1 MPDAGDTVSG
11 AWREALD
18 CVADL
23 LSKPQTE
30 RDELLAALAAS
41 NPSLHGRVES
51 LLNADR
57 EASRVGFLETAR
69 FTAANTSTS
78 ALREGATLGPYR
90 MVRELGRGG
99 MGEVWL
105 ARRDDGLYQGEVAVK
120 TLHPYFAGGA
130 LRDRFLRE
138 ASLLGRLTH
147 PNIAR
152 LLDAGVSDGVVYLVL
167 EYVRGEPIDRWC
179 DARKLDVDAR
189 LKLFRDLC
197 SAVAHAHANLIVHR
211 DIKPSNI
218 LVTDEGLV
226 KLLDFGIGKLLETEP
241 RQEQGE
247 LTRITGR
254 IFTPEYAAPEQ
265 ILGQAVTTATDIHSL
280 GVLLYTL
287 LCGKGPFAAAS
298 NEVDLQRA
306 VLHDD
311 PPPMSRA
318 IATLEDDKPAEARAT
333 TRPRLQR
340 KLTGDLDLIAMR
352 AMRKA
357 PTDRYPSVLAFA
369 DDVERHLR
377 HQPVDAR
384 VGSNAY
390 RFGRFVRRHRVG
402 VIAASVVVVALFAGV
417 AGVLWQAQIART
429 EARKATAVKD
439 FLLDIFK
446 ANSELHPDG
455 IRARQTT
462 AEELLDLASRKTLE
476 NAEQEPDVRMEL
488 LGSIGNLNVLQEKW
502 EQAEKLLRER
512 IRVASERF
520 GPNDARLAEPLLD
533 VAEFL
538 RASGRS
544 KEGLVEARRALTVLR
559 LAGDRSSALRGRA
572 EFGVAQLML
581 DLGSGK
587 GSEVSD
593 QYRIALAVLE
603 RLPPSD
609 YLARAQ
615 LGLGRSFVFEEK
627 YAAAVVELQKGIE
640 IATAVRG
647 KPDALSVT
655 GYANLARSLTR
666 LDRLEE
672 AQQYFEKA
680 IEIST
685 YTQGYDHNLTLG
697 PRIEF
702 ALYLKEL
709 GRLREMTAELQKVL
723 DVSRKRNAPNHVATV
738 RVHSSLSGAF
748 LTLGDFDAADAHASE
763 AINVLE
769 KTPTHVTLPEFLRV
783 RARVALERQKLPQ
796 ALDFVERAWQGILL
810 VRGPRN
816 YRAATILM
824 TRGEVLTALGRFEDA
839 RAALDESIALFKEFE
854 LDPDHPDIMS
864 ARLAIASAELAQKR
878 NASAES
884 IATAIVAEVS
894 GLPQRERYWTVEAAA
909 KAQLAESRIAAGN
922 PRASCDPL
930 AASIRLRETNSSS
943 SDSRLNRA
951 RELRKKYCTA

>member
-1 MPDAGDTVSG
+1 MPGAGDTVSG
-11 AWREALD
+11 PWREALD

-23 LSKPQTE
+23 LSKPQAE
-30 RDELLAALAAS
+30 RDELLAGLAAS
-41 NPSLHGRVES
+41 NPSLHARVES

-57 EASRVGFLETAR
+57 EASRVGFLESAR
-69 FTAANTSTS
+69 FTVANTSTT

-90 MVRELGRGG
+90 MMRELGRGG

-179 DARKLDVDAR
+179 DARMLDVDAR

-265 ILGQAVTTATDIHSL
+265 ILGQAVTTATDIYSL

-287 LCGKGPFAAAS
+287 LCGRGPFAAAS

-318 IATLEDDKPAEARAT
+318 IATIEGDKLAAARAT

-357 PTDRYPSVLAFA
+357 PTDRYLSVLAFS
-369 DDVERHLR
+369 DDVEKYLR

-390 RFGRFVRRHRVG
+390 RIGRFVRRHRVG
-402 VIAASVVVVALFAGV
+402 VVAAFAVVIALFAGV
-417 AGVLWQAQIART
+417 TGVYWQAQIARA

-476 NAEQEPDVRMEL
+476 NMDQEPDVRMEL

-502 EQAEKLLRER
+502 EPAEKLLRER

-520 GPNDARLAEPLLD
+520 GPIDPRLAEHLLD
-533 VAEFL
+533 VAAFL
-538 RASGRS
+538 RTSGRS
-544 KEGLVEARRALTVLR
+544 KEGLVEAQRAQTILR
-559 LAGDRSSALRGRA
+559 QDGDHSSSLRGRA
-572 EFGVAQLML
+572 EFEVAQLML

-593 QYRIALAVLE
+593 QFRIAVAVLG

-609 YLARAQ
+609 YFARAQ
-615 LGLGRSFVFEEK
+615 VGLGRSLVFEEK
-627 YAAAVVELQKGIE
+627 FDAAIVELQNGLKT
-640 IATAVRG
+640 ATEVRG
-647 KPDALSVT
+647 KPDALSVV
-655 GYANLARSLTR
+655 GYAHMARALTR

-672 AQQYFEKA
+672 AEQYFAKG
-680 IEIST
+680 IEIAT

-697 PRIEF
+697 PRIES
-702 ALYLKEL
+702 ALLSKEL
-709 GRLREMTAELQKVL
+709 GRLRETVWELQKVL
-723 DVSRKRNAPNHVATV
+723 DVSRKRNAPDHVATV
-738 RVHSSLSGAF
+738 RVHFNLSGAF
-748 LTLGDFDAADAHASE
+748 LILGDFDAADAHASE
-763 AINVLE
+763 GVKLLE
-769 KTPTHVTLPEFLRV
+769 KTPTHVSLPEFLRV
-783 RARVALERQKLPQ
+783 KSRVALERQRLPQ
-796 ALDFVERAWQGILL
+796 ALDLVDRAWQGVLV

-816 YRAATILM
+816 YRAGTILM
-824 TRGEVLTALGRFEDA
+824 TRGEVLTALGRFGDA
-839 RAALDESIALFKEFE
+839 RSALDQSIALFNEFE

-878 NASAES
+878 NDSAEA
-884 IATAIVAEVS
+884 IATAIVEEVS
-894 GLPQRERYWTVEAAA
+894 GLPQRKRYWPIEAAA
-909 KAQLAESRIAAGN
+909 NAQLAEARIAAGN
-922 PRASCDPL
+922 PGASCDPL
-930 AASIRLRETNSSS
+930 SASILLREANSLS
-943 SDSRLNRA
+943 SDLHLNRS
-951 RELRKKYCTA
+951 RGLRKKYCTE